1 MFLGNTHD
9 EHCINLFISRTMT
22 PQVSYMKAIDLWV
35 FVCLVF
41 VFSTLVE
48 YGLILYLTSRS
59 SWQRKIDQLH
69 KMLYEGT
76 ADVYQRNGFLRK
88 IKSKRKRHKKDQ
100 IEMSGVPNASTD
112 SPCSSRNNKTKLDT
126 DTNEISDP
134 LMIDIE
140 NGTTTGTKLRWKEM
154 LAYKIEFYVKVVYP
168 ILFFLFNIVYW
179 LYYT

>member
-1 MFLGNTHD
+1 
-9 EHCINLFISRTMT
+9 MT

-69 KMLYEGT
+69 KMLYDGT
-76 ADVYQRNGFLRK
+76 ADEYQRNGFLRK
-88 IKSKRKRHKKDQ
+88 IKSKRKRHKQDQ
-100 IEMSGVPNASTD
+100 IELSGVPNSSADT
-112 SPCSSRNNKTKLDT
+112 PCSNRKNKTKLDI
-126 DTNEISDP
+126 DTNEVSDP

-140 NGTTTGTKLRWKEM
+140 NGTAGTKLRWKEM

-179 LYYT
+179 LYFT